1 MNDTLDAHI
10 HIHLSDDAPSQSPR
24 RVCRTAKAA
33 GVRHLRMIDP
43 NRIPPGPPRQELP
56 QTYRL
61 DVISGCEFNGF
72 TMPPRGRCRELHGGI
87 IGGGQ

>member
-1 MNDTLDAHI
+1 
-10 HIHLSDDAPSQSPR
+10 
-24 RVCRTAKAA
+24 
-33 GVRHLRMIDP
+33 MIDP